1 MAHTEAMKA
10 FCTPF
15 AFVLALY
22 GASASAEDRA
32 FDLVG
37 PAHALSGDTLD
48 FGSGTVV
55 RLYGIQAPHLDQ
67 TCRTRKG
74 KMQQCGRM
82 ATLALAE
89 MVRGQKLQCET
100 KGLDAQGHLQ
110 ALCGVG
116 WMNVSQEMVAS
127 GYAMADPDTG
137 ADFVHAETFAK
148 ARREALW
155 QSEFTPPWEWR
166 KE

>member
-1 MAHTEAMKA
+1 MKA
-10 FCTPF
+10 FCITSIM
-15 AFVLALY
+15 VLALC
-22 GASASAEDRA
+22 GASASAQDRVP
-32 FDLVG
+32 DSVG
-37 PAHALSGDTLD
+37 PAPAQALSGDTLD
-48 FGSGTVV
+48 FGGVQV

-67 TCRTRKG
+67 TCRTRKD

-89 MVRGQKLQCET
+89 MVRGQKVRCEA
-100 KGLDAQGHLQ
+100 KGQDAQGRLQ
-110 ALCGVG
+110 ALCFVG
-116 WMNVSQEMVAS
+116 WMNLSEEMAAS

-137 ADFVHAETFAK
+137 ADFVRAETFAK

-166 KE
+166 GE